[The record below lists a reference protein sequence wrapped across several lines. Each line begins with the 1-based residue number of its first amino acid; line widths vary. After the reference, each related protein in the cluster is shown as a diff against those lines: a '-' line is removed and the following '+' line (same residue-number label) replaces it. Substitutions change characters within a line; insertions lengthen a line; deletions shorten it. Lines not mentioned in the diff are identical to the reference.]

1 MDTKRTFVAVVVN
14 LLKHRTTYRFLA
26 VVLIAFGVLDAKT
39 VMGTIETLACAFLGC
54 IG

>member
-1 MDTKRTFVAVVVN
+1 MDTRKTFLVVVVN

-26 VVLIAFGVLDAKT
+26 VVLLALGVLDSET
-39 VMGTIETLACAFLGC
+39 VAGTIETLACAFLGC